1 VLWRPENSIL
11 APVETLKPPESNKDR
26 FGPSMCTRPRAGKRI
41 LLDAPRERNAQWWA
55 HGSGHIRPRHPLKP
69 ACQIARLHE
78 TPVASLGHSK
88 RILEI
93 RLGDIFAASVDG
105 TFSAIF
111 SSRGQGWLC
120 YLFLLRRLGVDV
132 RMCRSKA

>member
-1 VLWRPENSIL
+1 MW
-11 APVETLKPPESNKDR
+11 
-26 FGPSMCTRPRAGKRI
+26 C
-41 LLDAPRERNAQWWA
+41 A
-55 HGSGHIRPRHPLKP
+55 HGSGHIRLRHPLKP

-111 SSRGQGWLC
+111 SSRGQGWLSRC
-120 YLFLLRRLGVDV
+120 SVLHSVDAAIWKNAQAESVQSHDILYRLLSGHPLHSRG
-132 RMCRSKA
+132 A